1 MKLWG
6 GRFSDSPDGQMRALN
21 DSIGFDRALYSVDIQ
36 GSIAYAQALVEAG
49 LLSEEEGRAID
60 DGLVQILDE
69 FETNSFVFKPGDED
83 IHTAV
88 ERRLIEIIGPTGGKL
103 HTGRSRN
110 DQIATDIRLWL
121 REACEQLNDMLEN
134 VQLAFIEQADRHVMT
149 LMPGY
154 THLQPAQPI
163 TAGHWLM
170 SFVWMLQRDR
180 QRLAECRARVN
191 ISPLGSS
198 ALAGSPYPISRE
210 GLAKKLGFDDVTYNS
225 LDAVSNRDSV
235 AEFLFI
241 ASMVMLHLSRF
252 AEDVVMYSN
261 PAFGFIKLP
270 DAFSTGS
277 SIMPQKRNADP
288 MELTRGKAGR
298 VVGNLTGL
306 LTTLKGLP
314 SGYNKDLQ
322 EDKEPLFDTF
332 QTLRTVLPVVAGM
345 VRALTLNPDKMREA
359 LDDGLLATELADW
372 LVLEQNIPFRE
383 AHHLVGQAVKLA
395 EDKGVGLRDLALDDY
410 QSISH
415 QFGAGLY
422 DALDF
427 ETAIR
432 KRQST
437 GGTGTVREQITQ
449 ARALLTPDADKLA
462 IRALTPEDQERVGIF
477 MEEQWGSPRMVSR
490 GRMLNIPTLPGFVA
504 LLDDKI
510 VGLVTYDIEDDAC
523 EITSLNS
530 LIEGMGI
537 GSKFIG
543 KVTQKSI
550 EAGCKR
556 LWLIT
561 TNDNSHAIR
570 WYQKRGFTIAAIHI
584 NALEESRRLK
594 PEIPHV
600 GNDGIPL
607 RDEIELEI
615 SLIDME

>member
-6 GRFSDSPDGQMRALN
+6 GRFSDSPDEQMRALN
-21 DSIGFDRALYSVDIQ
+21 DSIGFDQALYSVDIQ
-36 GSIAYAQALVEAG
+36 GSIAYAEALVEAG
-49 LLSEEEGRAID
+49 LLSEEEGRTVD
-60 DGLVQILDE
+60 DGLLQILDE
-69 FETNSFVFKPGDED
+69 FETGTFAFKPGDED

-121 REACEQLNDMLEN
+121 REACDRLNVMLED
-134 VQLAFIEQADRHVMT
+134 VQSAFMEQADRHAMT

-163 TAGHWLM
+163 AAGHWLM

-198 ALAGSPYPISRE
+198 ALAGSPYPVNRE
-210 GLAKKLGFDDVTYNS
+210 ALAKKLGFDGVTRNS
-225 LDAVSNRDSV
+225 LDAVSDRDGV
-235 AEFLFI
+235 GEFLFI
-241 ASMVMLHLSRF
+241 ASMIMLHLSRF
-252 AEDVVMYSN
+252 AEDVLMYSN
-261 PAFGFIKLP
+261 PGFGFIDLP
-270 DAFSTGS
+270 DAYSTGS

-288 MELTRGKAGR
+288 MELTRGKTGR

-322 EDKEPLFDTF
+322 EDKEPLFDTIH
-332 QTLRTVLPVVAGM
+332 TLTTILPVVAGV
-345 VRALTLNPDKMREA
+345 VRALTLVPEKMREA
-359 LDDGLLATELADW
+359 LDDSLLATELADW
-372 LVLEQNIPFRE
+372 LVLKQNIPFRE
-383 AHHLVGQAVKLA
+383 AHHLVGQAVRLA
-395 EDKGVGLRDLALDDY
+395 EDKGVGLRDLTLDDY
-410 QSISH
+410 QSISRH
-415 QFGAGLY
+415 FETGLY

-427 ETAIR
+427 EAAVK

-437 GGTGTVREQITQ
+437 GGTGTVHEQIAQ
-449 ARALLTPDADKLA
+449 ARALLTPDANKLV
-462 IRALTPEDQERVGIF
+462 IRDLTPDDQERVRVF
-477 MEEQWGSPRMVSR
+477 MEEQWGSARMVSR
-490 GRMLNIPTLPGFVA
+490 GRMLNIPALPGFVA
-504 LLDDKI
+504 LLDNEI
-510 VGLVTYDIEDDAC
+510 VGLVTYNIEDDNC

-530 LIEGMGI
+530 VIEGMGI

-543 KVTQKSI
+543 KVTQKAI

-561 TNDNSHAIR
+561 TNDNSHAIK
-570 WYQKRGFTIAAIHI
+570 WYQRRGFTIAAIHV

-594 PEIPHV
+594 PEIPLL

-615 SLIDME
+615 SLIDLA